1 MNDALKK
8 YIDQHNLFKPED
20 KILLAVSGG
29 IDSMVMADLFSR
41 GFHHIAFAHCNFGL
55 RGHESDGD
63 DAFVREMAEKYGV
76 PLFVV
81 RFDETDFRKLEGFST
96 QMAARKLRYDWF
108 EDVRSQNGYDAIATA
123 HHLDDQ
129 VETFFINLSRGTGIA
144 GLHGIQPRLGY
155 VIRPMLFATRGDIE
169 AYAKENHIVYRDD
182 SSNASMKY
190 LRNMIRHELIPV
202 LKKINPDI
210 TTAIAGT
217 IHRIGGYEKIG
228 NKVLQQEIAKI
239 RTENGSQVRISI
251 AGLKNL
257 TPIDLYAW
265 ELLSPFGFGNATITN
280 IVESLQHH
288 SGKRFYSST
297 HRLIRDR
304 EHLIVEPL
312 KDAVPPPASGKG
324 EKTGSKHPMQHA
336 DAMIF
341 IDQETEKIDTPV
353 QLLFHTV
360 DRTPAFII
368 STDPS
373 HASIDLDKLTFPLTL
388 RKWRPGDAFFP
399 LGMTKR
405 QKLSDFF
412 INAKIPLTEKENI
425 RVLCSDR
432 KIIWIVGYR
441 IDHRFRVTPETRYI
455 FSATVTR

>member
-1 MNDALKK
+1 MFNR
-8 YIDQHNLFKPED
+8 ED

-29 IDSMVMADLFSR
+29 IDSMVMADLFYR
-41 GFHHIAFAHCNFGL
+41 DFPHIAFAHCNFGL
-55 RGHESDGD
+55 RGDESDGD
-63 DAFVREMAEKYGV
+63 DAFVREMADKYGV

-108 EDVRSQNGYDAIATA
+108 EEIRSQNGYDAIATA

-144 GLHGIQPRLGY
+144 GLHGIQPRLGH
-155 VIRPMLFATRGDIE
+155 VIRPMLFATRGEIE
-169 AYAKENHIVYRDD
+169 AYAKKHHIVYRDD
-182 SSNASMKY
+182 SSNASVKY
-190 LRNMIRHELIPV
+190 LRNLIRHELIPV

-210 TTAIAGT
+210 TSAIAGT
-217 IHRIGGYEKIG
+217 IHRIGGYEAIG
-228 NKVLQQEIAKI
+228 NSVLQQEIEKI
-239 RTENGSQVRISI
+239 RTTNGSQVRINI

-257 TPIDLYAW
+257 TPIDLFAW
-265 ELLSPFGFGNATITN
+265 ELLSPFGFGNPAVSDI
-280 IVESLQHH
+280 IDGLGRQ

-297 HRLIRDR
+297 HLLVRDR

-312 KDAVPPPASGKG
+312 NGADPPPASGKW
-324 EKTGSKHPMQHA
+324 KKSGSKHPMQHA
-336 DAMIF
+336 DAMVF
-341 IDQETEKIDTPV
+341 IDQQTEKVDTPV
-353 QLLFHTV
+353 QLLFRRV
-360 DRTPAFII
+360 PRTPGFVI
-368 STDPS
+368 STDPT
-373 HASIDLDKLTFPLTL
+373 HASIDFDKLTFPLTL
-388 RKWRPGDAFFP
+388 RKWRPGDAFYP

-405 QKLSDFF
+405 QKLSDYF

-441 IDHRFRVTPETRYI
+441 IDHRFRVTPETKSV
-455 FSATVTR
+455 FSAVVKK

>member
-1 MNDALKK
+1 MNRSLKR
-8 YIDQHNLFKPED
+8 YIEQHQLFNPED

-29 IDSMVMADLFSR
+29 IDSMVMADLFYR
-41 GFHHIAFAHCNFGL
+41 DFPHIAFAHCNFGL
-55 RGHESDGD
+55 RGDESDGD
-63 DAFVREMAEKYGV
+63 DAFVREMADKYGV

-108 EDVRSQNGYDAIATA
+108 EVIRSQNGYEAIATA

-144 GLHGIQPRLGY
+144 GLHGIQPRLGH
-155 VIRPMLFATRGDIE
+155 VIRPMLFATRGEIE
-169 AYAKENHIVYRDD
+169 AYAKKHHIIYRDD
-182 SSNASMKY
+182 SSNASVKY
-190 LRNMIRHELIPV
+190 LRNLIRHELIPV

-210 TTAIAGT
+210 TSAIADT
-217 IHRIGGYEKIG
+217 IHRIGGYEAIG
-228 NKVLQQEIAKI
+228 DSVLQQEIEKI
-239 RTENGSQVRISI
+239 RTTNGSQVRISI

-257 TPIDLYAW
+257 TPIDLFAW
-265 ELLSPFGFGNATITN
+265 ELLSPFGFGNPAVSDI
-280 IVESLQHH
+280 IDSLGRQ

-297 HRLIRDR
+297 HLLVRDR

-312 KDAVPPPASGKG
+312 NDADPPPASGKG
-324 EKTGSKHPMQHA
+324 EKSGSKHPMQHA
-336 DAMIF
+336 DAMVF
-341 IDQETEKIDTPV
+341 IDQQTKKIDTPV

-360 DRTPAFII
+360 PRTPTFII
-368 STDPS
+368 STDPT

-388 RKWRPGDAFFP
+388 RKWRPGDAFYP

-405 QKLSDFF
+405 QKLSDYF

-425 RVLCSDR
+425 RVLCSDQE
-432 KIIWIVGYR
+432 IIWIVGYR